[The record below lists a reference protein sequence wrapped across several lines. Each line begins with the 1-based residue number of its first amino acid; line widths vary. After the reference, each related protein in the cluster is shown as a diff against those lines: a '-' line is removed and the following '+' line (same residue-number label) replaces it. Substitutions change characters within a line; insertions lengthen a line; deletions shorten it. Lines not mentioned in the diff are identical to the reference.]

1 MTVDVADT
9 AETGDHLLADVA
21 AFGGA
26 DGVGFEPG
34 FRGKG
39 GGVHIGTPER

>member
-1 MTVDVADT
+1 MTVDVADA
-9 AETGDHLLADVA
+9 AEARNHLLADVA
-21 AFGGA
+21 ALGGV

-39 GGVHIGTPER
+39 GGVHIVTPER